1 MCGGRRDIHTAAPRG
16 DRPQIGRPR
25 PAVSRT
31 TSTSREARMSA
42 AQMAT
47 APAYDWAAID
57 SDPRFQRLH
66 SRKTR
71 FLLGLMIFS
80 VAYYFLLPIGAAYF
94 PQIFKIKVWGPL
106 NVGIVF
112 ALSEFVVA
120 WGIAFYYS
128 RRANREFDAMAREL
142 IADAERIGRKA

>member
-1 MCGGRRDIHTAAPRG
+1 
-16 DRPQIGRPR
+16 
-25 PAVSRT
+25 
-31 TSTSREARMSA
+31 MSA